1 MIFFGYLLMRRYL
14 VVCMVIFTM
23 MPNLDGKWLQ
33 ARPTLLSGGCGQR
46 TAAAVTISV
55 VSVRA
60 VVRSITTRTALV
72 AWRWASRFD
81 LESGSLCGA

>member
-33 ARPTLLSGGCGQR
+33 ARPALLAGGCGQR
-46 TAAAVTISV
+46 TAAAVTFSV
-55 VSVRA
+55 LSIRA
-60 VVRSITTRTALV
+60 VVRAMAARTPLM